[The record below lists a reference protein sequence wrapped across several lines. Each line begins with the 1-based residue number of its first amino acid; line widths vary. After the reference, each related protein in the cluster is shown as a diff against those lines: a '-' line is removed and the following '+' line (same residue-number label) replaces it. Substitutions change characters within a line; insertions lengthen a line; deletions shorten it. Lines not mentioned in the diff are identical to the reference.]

1 MINASAFIEHVNKHP
16 IKIIHR
22 SAKNS
27 NPSVFNAT
35 ITVGKHLENMLCI
48 LSALC
53 VKNIEEGNVHA
64 LAMAFKKEF
73 RKFVVAEFIKTTTYK
88 QTEFGAGVEAGERL
102 MEAIVLPTFHYYLAT
117 LSDGDVVAHIRF
129 FMELMRGIESVD
141 AQNAKDPKT
150 ALQEYYQSQ
159 KLPLPVYKTQM
170 CGGTQHEPQYESV
183 HVSPNKRIFTA
194 TGSSKKTAE
203 QNVAQIALEELNQ
216 LKTSDKRNSSNKK
229 HLKTFNSID
238 TIFDGVL
245 NPVVAGMYKNSEL
258 NTAFGLPNDLNSIQL
273 FAPARIKGT
282 DRSLRSHRVYAT
294 LGAFY
299 TSFLTTVSSLA
310 LVKKN
315 ENAPIGMNIGLEVLS
330 EKNFMSFYHSG
341 FISKQ
346 SLPYKGH
353 SEYEVTS
360 YYVDCIQAC
369 FGAALLNIISNKNK
383 YDYSELMTSSPA
395 VNWIYKRVKNCH
407 SNKFYVSQDILSTHT
422 LHRMQQYGFTIKL
435 DKVLDEFKL
444 TLTHLRNGNIYCVV
458 PFHAYEKRSDAMS
471 HLAGR
476 CLKALDRMEGT
487 FLEEPKTI
495 ISKTTQKELISFLL
509 TNIFA
514 DRVVKLSNKQLL
526 IIDDT
531 FANYSGQ
538 ELEVLKEKWRDLDA
552 SVIERSVVLFLLHK
566 ALGMIDDNIDYHC
579 YLALP
584 IWDGESYLNFDDNN
598 ESDNDGDIDTDV
610 GVSEQE
616 TGPIAA
622 PPAAPV
628 INKQPVVTVAASP
641 HSAVPAPA
649 VASPISASRTILT
662 LTAPSLV
669 SADPSS
675 TKSHQS
681 TPAGTP
687 SAAPNQHNLAEILA
701 RYNNLN
707 IDEIDLLWRDR
718 RTCFKYADEA
728 ATVLAKMRYE
738 RGLDFKLIFYKN
750 FLETSVITELGLP
763 SFKET
768 IVAITKYPDALAHV
782 KAQPILV
789 QPVKSS
795 LAQSKNKIVS
805 TFKLKQEDER
815 IKKKASITIRAGQS
829 DFRNS
834 LRKAWGKCAITGC
847 ETLNVLD
854 AAHIYPYRGEKDNH
868 IKNGLLLRTDIHRLF
883 DSFLLSIDPRTLT
896 IRVSDSIKDAQYR
909 DLDGQRLVDK
919 VGLSSHALE
928 YHWFYFTSQD

>member
-1 MINASAFIEHVNKHP
+1 MISANAFIEHVNKHP
-16 IKIIHR
+16 IKIIHG
-22 SAKNS
+22 SARNS
-27 NPSVFNAT
+27 NSSVFNAT

-48 LSALC
+48 LSVLC
-53 VKNIEEGNVHA
+53 VKKIEESHVNA
-64 LAMAFKKEF
+64 MAMAFKKEF
-73 RKFVVAEFIKTTTYK
+73 REFVVSEFIKTTTYK
-88 QTEFGAGVEAGERL
+88 QTEFGSGVATAERQVA
-102 MEAIVLPTFHYYLAT
+102 AIVLPTFHYYLAT
-117 LSDGDVVAHIRF
+117 LCDGDVVAHIRF
-129 FMELMRGIESVD
+129 FMELMRGSESVD
-141 AQNAKDPKT
+141 AQSVKDPKT
-150 ALQEYYQSQ
+150 ALQEYYQSR

-183 HVSPNKRIFTA
+183 HILPNKNIFTA
-194 TGSSKKTAE
+194 IGSSKKAAE
-203 QNVAQIALEELNQ
+203 QNVAQSVLETLN
-216 LKTSDKRNSSNKK
+216 LRKTSDKCNNSNKQQAK
-229 HLKTFNSID
+229 AFNSIN
-238 TIFDGVL
+238 TLFDGVL
-245 NPVVAGMYKNSEL
+245 KPVVAGVYQNREL
-258 NTAFGLPNDLNSIQL
+258 NTAFGFPNNLNSIQL
-273 FAPARIKGT
+273 FAPARIKGA
-282 DRSLRSHRVYAT
+282 DRSLRSHRIYAT

-299 TSFLTTVSSLA
+299 TSFLTAMSSLA
-310 LVKKN
+310 LVKNN

-330 EKNFMSFYHSG
+330 EKNFMSFYHSD
-341 FISKQ
+341 FISKH

-369 FGAALLNIISNKNK
+369 FGAALLNLICNKNK
-383 YDYSELMTSSPA
+383 YSYSELMTSSPA
-395 VNWIYKRVKNCH
+395 VDWIYKRVNNCH
-407 SNKFYVSQDILSTHT
+407 SNKSYVSQDMLSTHT
-422 LHRMQQYGFTIKL
+422 LHRMQQYGFTIML

-444 TLTHLRNGNIYCVV
+444 ILTHLRNGNIYCVV
-458 PFHAYEKRSDAMS
+458 PFHTYEKRSDAMN

-476 CLKALDRMEGT
+476 CLKALDRMEGA

-509 TNIFA
+509 TNIFS
-514 DRVVKLSNKQLL
+514 DRTVKLSDKQLL
-526 IIDDT
+526 MIDGA

-552 SVIERSVVLFLLHK
+552 SAIERSVVLYLLHK
-566 ALGMIDDNIDYHC
+566 AQGMIDDNIDYHC
-579 YLALP
+579 YLSLP
-584 IWDGESYLNFDDNN
+584 IWHGESYLNFDDNN
-598 ESDNDGDIDTDV
+598 ESDNDGDIDADI
-610 GVSEQE
+610 SILEQE
-616 TGPIAA
+616 TAPIAA
-622 PPAAPV
+622 PSTVPV
-628 INKQPVVTVAASP
+628 ISKQPVVT
-641 HSAVPAPA
+641 

-662 LTAPSLV
+662 APTLV
-669 SADPSS
+669 GAGPSP
-675 TKSHQS
+675 TKSHLS
-681 TPAGTP
+681 APAGTS

-768 IVAITKYPDALAHV
+768 LVATTKAPATVAHV
-782 KAQPILV
+782 KAQPTLV
-789 QPVKSS
+789 KP
-795 LAQSKNKIVS
+795 ATFTPAPSKNKIVS

-883 DSFLLSIDPRTLT
+883 DSFLLSIDPRNLT

-909 DLDGQRLVDK
+909 DLDGQKLVDK

-928 YHWFYFTSQD
+928 YHWFYFTSQDE